1 MMLKKEIKSRKLKQ
15 RLIIFVILILIRNS
29 MQWFHFFSCF
39 NTWQLWATTEERTF
53 NTMST

>member
-29 MQWFHFFSCF
+29 MQWFHFSCF